1 MNTFYVWVYPGIEPI
16 TLSLQAPCYT
26 NGATEDHHEMVLL
39 DFLNGFMKL
48 VTVHHPHSHPWKV
61 VDLSGVGGG
70 EFGPVCD
77 LYSGGG

>member
-1 MNTFYVWVYPGIEPI
+1 
-16 TLSLQAPCYT
+16 
-26 NGATEDHHEMVLL
+26 MVLL